1 MTHEIRERQS
11 TVDRSWAIAMVG
23 LLCVL
28 LSACS
33 GTPITSGF
41 GDRASSVRAE
51 RLAAAGDHQAAA
63 SMYVSLAG
71 EQAGDARDRY
81 TLLAVQQWILATD
94 ERRAAVALSNVREP
108 EIQPL
113 RNDWLL
119 TTAALYNL
127 RGNGERAVA
136 TLAES
141 SAGDFSLSQRIA
153 AEGIRGEALFL
164 EDQPAEALATLQR
177 RELWLNSQ
185 QEIASNHS
193 VIWDGL
199 LQASPDALQTAFAD
213 TRNEEARGWLALG
226 MLADGSTP
234 GGPVR
239 GLSAWQR
246 AYMGHPANEFIVPG
260 ILGSDAV
267 TDIGSAEHIALL
279 LTLSGRTAVVGEAVR
294 DGFLAR
300 YSEHYQGRS
309 DAPVVEVYDVAKL
322 GATLAYQR
330 ALESGADFVVGP
342 VLRSPVD
349 ELQAGGALTAPTLLL
364 NYLPIDAMVTG
375 DVYQFGLA
383 PEDEARA
390 AARRAYAEGHR
401 RALALVPASNWG
413 ERVLAAFNTEFS
425 ALGGAMLD
433 HQTFVAREPDYK
445 NEIQTLLLLNDS
457 VSRYRS
463 MRSTLGGT
471 LQFEPRR
478 RADADFIFVGAS
490 SDSAKRLKPQLRF
503 HYAGDLPVFAT
514 SAVNATRSTNN
525 SDLNGIRFSDIRW
538 LVDRMAEDITPLQTI
553 GGYFPSANAQPRLFA
568 LGYDAFDVLKRI
580 VDPDP
585 DASAVITGATGDLE
599 LDAYGRIRRAPLWA
613 TFTRESAV
621 PLPPLVLPVAE
632 TPAFDDRHSQQE
644 FIEPE
649 TSTLER

>member
-1 MTHEIRERQS
+1 MTHELRERQS
-11 TVDRSWAIAMVG
+11 TVCRQRVSVLVG

-28 LSACS
+28 LSACG
-33 GTPITSGF
+33 GTPISSGF
-41 GDRASSVRAE
+41 GDRPSSVRAE

-71 EQAGDARDRY
+71 AQAGNVRDRY

-94 ERRAAVALSNVREP
+94 ERRAAVALSNVGEP
-108 EIQPL
+108 QEQPL

-127 RGNGERAVA
+127 RGNGERAIA
-136 TLAES
+136 TLKES
-141 SAGDFSLSQRIA
+141 SPGEFSLSQRIA

-164 EDQPAEALATLQR
+164 QDQPAEALATLQR

-185 QEIASNHS
+185 QEIANNHG

-199 LQASPDALQTAFAD
+199 LQASPAALQAAFANAQNPD
-213 TRNEEARGWLALG
+213 LRGWLALG

-246 AYMGHPANEFIVPG
+246 AYMSHPANQFIVPG
-260 ILGSDAV
+260 ILGNDAATNV
-267 TDIGSAEHIALL
+267 GSAEHIALL

-294 DGFLAR
+294 DGILAR
-300 YSEHYQGRS
+300 YSAHYQGRS
-309 DAPVVEVYDVAKL
+309 DAPIVEVYDIAEL

-330 ALESGADFVVGP
+330 ALEAGADFVVGP

-349 ELQAGGALTAPTLLL
+349 ELYDGGALTAPTLLL
-364 NYLPIDAMVTG
+364 NYLSTDAMLMG

-390 AARRAYAEGHR
+390 AARRAFAEGHR

-413 ERVLAAFNTEFS
+413 ERVLNAFNTELS
-425 ALGGAMLD
+425 ALGGALLE
-433 HQTFVAREPDYK
+433 HQTFVATEPDYK
-445 NEIQTLLLLNDS
+445 NAIQALLLLNDS

-478 RADADFIFVGAS
+478 RADADFIFIAAS

-503 HYAGDLPVFAT
+503 QYAGDLPEFAT

-568 LGYDAFDVLKRI
+568 LGYDAFDVLTRI
-580 VDPDP
+580 VTANPD
-585 DASAVITGATGDLE
+585 DSAPIPGATGDLE
-599 LDAYGRIRRAPLWA
+599 LDAYGRVRRAPLWA
-613 TFTRESAV
+613 TFTREQAI
-621 PLPPLVLPVAE
+621 PLPPLDLPAAE
-632 TPAFDDRHSQQE
+632 APLFDDTRSPQE
-644 FIEPE
+644 FAEPE
-649 TSTLER
+649 TPPLGH